1 VAHHEHD
8 NAELGD
14 RLLFMDGPTLQE
26 RLDILIGHLAEAERR
41 YAAGESYPDHTG
53 GSWPE
58 RIAKIKQH
66 IADLRE
72 IIANE

>member
-1 VAHHEHD
+1 MA
-8 NAELGD
+8 
-14 RLLFMDGPTLQE
+14 GPTLQD
-26 RLDILIGHLAEAERR
+26 RLNILIEHLAEAERE
-41 YAAGESYPDHTG
+41 YAAGIPYPDHTG
-53 GSWPE
+53 GAWPD

>member
-1 VAHHEHD
+1 MKHD
-8 NAELGD
+8 NAEPGD
-14 RLLFMDGPTLQE
+14 RLLLMDGPTLQE
-26 RLDILIGHLAEAERR
+26 RLDILIEHLAEAERR
-41 YAAGESYPDHTG
+41 FAAGEPYPDHTG